1 MSVAFSS
8 LGSRLTVAVFSLLFV
23 AGCSG
28 SDRIPFAD
36 VGGPRA
42 GDQLIGKVDRS
53 KDGRVLVGRVGD
65 PRAEAAAYAPPAGAA
80 NGGAQGL
87 DYLNTPN
94 LADGVA
100 PQAAPALVAA
110 EPQFGDGGERR
121 TMSAMAIPEGGVNID
136 GALGIGAEPGISDV
150 SYADVTSPVGVQ
162 PQLVTE
168 AGAMAIAEGN
178 TSQPVVDGIGFDEP
192 TQIVTGPSRVQQ
204 PVMAETQVAEMPEEG
219 GILPLSVDSGNS
231 GIDDPAPVSSRRA
244 AASSPARAAGAMA
257 IAEGNTSQPVVD
269 GIGFDE
275 PTQIVTGPSAAQ
287 QPVIQEMQLAEMPEE
302 GGILPLS
309 VDNGN
314 SGFDDPAPVSSRRA
328 AAASKA
334 GAPAGKDCSLY
345 LDKRNCR

>member
-8 LGSRLTVAVFSLLFV
+8 LGSRLTVAVLSVLFV

-87 DYLNTPN
+87 DYLDTPN
-94 LADGVA
+94 LADGGA
-100 PQAAPALVAA
+100 PQAAPMMAA
-110 EPQFGDGGERR
+110 GEDATIGGQSQ
-121 TMSAMAIPEGGVNID
+121 MMGAMVIPEGGVNID

-150 SYADVTSPVGVQ
+150 GYADATSPVGVQ
-162 PQLVTE
+162 PHVVTQG
-168 AGAMAIAEGN
+168 GAMAIAEGT

-192 TQIVTGPSRVQQ
+192 TQIVTGPSGAQQ
-204 PVMAETQVAEMPEEG
+204 PVMQETQVAEMPEEG

-231 GIDDPAPVSSRRA
+231 GIDDPVPVSSRR
-244 AASSPARAAGAMA
+244 
-257 IAEGNTSQPVVD
+257 T
-269 GIGFDE
+269 
-275 PTQIVTGPSAAQ
+275 
-287 QPVIQEMQLAEMPEE
+287 
-302 GGILPLS
+302 
-309 VDNGN
+309 
-314 SGFDDPAPVSSRRA
+314 

-334 GAPAGKDCSLY
+334 RAPAGKDCSLY

>member
-8 LGSRLTVAVFSLLFV
+8 LGCRFTAAVFSVIFV

-36 VGGPRA
+36 VGGARA

-65 PRAEAAAYAPPAGAA
+65 PKAEAAAYAPPAAR

-87 DYLNTPN
+87 DYLDTPN
-94 LADGVA
+94 LADGDA
-100 PQAAPALVAA
+100 AQAAPVLAAA
-110 EPQFGDGGERR
+110 EPQPGDGGQSQ

-136 GALGIGAEPGISDV
+136 GALGIGSEPGVSDA
-150 SYADVTSPVGVQ
+150 SYADATSPVGVQ

-192 TQIVTGPSRVQQ
+192 TQIVTGPSGVQQ
-204 PVMAETQVAEMPEEG
+204 PVMQESQLAEMPDEG

-231 GIDDPAPVSSRRA
+231 GMSDPAPVSSRR
-244 AASSPARAAGAMA
+244 
-257 IAEGNTSQPVVD
+257 V
-269 GIGFDE
+269 
-275 PTQIVTGPSAAQ
+275 
-287 QPVIQEMQLAEMPEE
+287 
-302 GGILPLS
+302 
-309 VDNGN
+309 
-314 SGFDDPAPVSSRRA
+314 
-328 AAASKA
+328 AAASKRSA
-334 GAPAGKDCSLY
+334 TPAGKDCSLY

>member
-8 LGSRLTVAVFSLLFV
+8 LGSRWTVAVFSVLFV

-53 KDGRVLVGRVGD
+53 KDGPVLVGRVGD
-65 PRAEAAAYAPPAGAA
+65 PRAEAAAYAAPAAR

-87 DYLNTPN
+87 DYLDTPN
-94 LADGVA
+94 LAGSDA
-100 PQAAPALVAA
+100 PQAAPALAAA
-110 EPQFGDGGERR
+110 EPQFGNGGEGR

-192 TQIVTGPSRVQQ
+192 TQIVTGPSGVQQ

-231 GIDDPAPVSSRRA
+231 G
-244 AASSPARAAGAMA
+244 
-257 IAEGNTSQPVVD
+257 
-269 GIGFDE
+269 
-275 PTQIVTGPSAAQ
+275 
-287 QPVIQEMQLAEMPEE
+287 
-302 GGILPLS
+302 
-309 VDNGN
+309 
-314 SGFDDPAPVSSRRA
+314 FDDPAPVSSQRA

>member
-8 LGSRLTVAVFSLLFV
+8 LGRRFTAAVFSVVFV

-65 PRAEAAAYAPPAGAA
+65 PQAEAAAYVAPVAQ

-87 DYLNTPN
+87 DYLDTPN
-94 LADGVA
+94 LADSDA
-100 PQAAPALVAA
+100 PQAAPQLAAA
-110 EPQFGDGGERR
+110 EPLPGDDGQSR

-136 GALGIGAEPGISDV
+136 GALGIGSEPGNSDV
-150 SYADVTSPVGVQ
+150 SYADATSPVGVQ

-192 TQIVTGPSRVQQ
+192 TQIVTGPSAAQQ
-204 PVMAETQVAEMPEEG
+204 PVIAETQVAEMPEEG

-231 GIDDPAPVSSRRA
+231 GMDDPAPVSSRRV
-244 AASSPARAAGAMA
+244 AASSKAR
-257 IAEGNTSQPVVD
+257 
-269 GIGFDE
+269 
-275 PTQIVTGPSAAQ
+275 
-287 QPVIQEMQLAEMPEE
+287 
-302 GGILPLS
+302 
-309 VDNGN
+309 
-314 SGFDDPAPVSSRRA
+314 
-328 AAASKA
+328 
-334 GAPAGKDCSLY
+334 APAGKDCSLY

>member
-8 LGSRLTVAVFSLLFV
+8 LGSRLTVAVLSVLFV

-65 PRAEAAAYAPPAGAA
+65 PRAEAAAYAPPTAR

-87 DYLNTPN
+87 DYLDTPN
-94 LADGVA
+94 LADSDA
-100 PQAAPALVAA
+100 AQAAPMMAA
-110 EPQFGDGGERR
+110 VEPLPGDDGQSR

-136 GALGIGAEPGISDV
+136 GALGIGGEPGISDA
-150 SYADVTSPVGVQ
+150 SYADATSPVGVQ

-192 TQIVTGPSRVQQ
+192 TQIVTGPSGVQQ
-204 PVMAETQVAEMPEEG
+204 PLMQETQLAEMPEEG
-219 GILPLSVDSGNS
+219 GILPLSADSGNS
-231 GIDDPAPVSSRRA
+231 GIDDPAPVSSRRV
-244 AASSPARAAGAMA
+244 AASSKRSA
-257 IAEGNTSQPVVD
+257 TS
-269 GIGFDE
+269 
-275 PTQIVTGPSAAQ
+275 
-287 QPVIQEMQLAEMPEE
+287 
-302 GGILPLS
+302 
-309 VDNGN
+309 
-314 SGFDDPAPVSSRRA
+314 
-328 AAASKA
+328 
-334 GAPAGKDCSLY
+334 AGKDCSLY

>member
-8 LGSRLTVAVFSLLFV
+8 LGSRLTVAVLSLLLV

-65 PRAEAAAYAPPAGAA
+65 PRAEAAAYAPRTAQ

-87 DYLNTPN
+87 DYLDTPN
-94 LADGVA
+94 LADSDA
-100 PQAAPALVAA
+100 PQAAPMMAAGTEALVDA
-110 EPQFGDGGERR
+110 QDQ
-121 TMSAMAIPEGGVNID
+121 TMSAMVIPEGGVNID

-150 SYADVTSPVGVQ
+150 AYADATSPVGVQ
-162 PQLVTE
+162 PHVVTQG
-168 AGAMAIAEGN
+168 GAMAIAEGN

-192 TQIVTGPSRVQQ
+192 TQIVTGPSGAQQ
-204 PVMAETQVAEMPEEG
+204 PVMQETQVAAMSEEG

-231 GIDDPAPVSSRRA
+231 GIDDPVPVSSRR
-244 AASSPARAAGAMA
+244 
-257 IAEGNTSQPVVD
+257 T
-269 GIGFDE
+269 
-275 PTQIVTGPSAAQ
+275 
-287 QPVIQEMQLAEMPEE
+287 
-302 GGILPLS
+302 
-309 VDNGN
+309 
-314 SGFDDPAPVSSRRA
+314 

-334 GAPAGKDCSLY
+334 RAPAGKDCSLY

>member
-87 DYLNTPN
+87 DYLDTPN
-94 LADGVA
+94 LADGGA
-100 PQAAPALVAA
+100 PQAAPMMAA
-110 EPQFGDGGERR
+110 GEDATIGGQSQ
-121 TMSAMAIPEGGVNID
+121 MMGAMVIPEGGVNID

-150 SYADVTSPVGVQ
+150 GYADATSPVGVQ
-162 PQLVTE
+162 PHVVTQG
-168 AGAMAIAEGN
+168 GAMAIAEGS

-192 TQIVTGPSRVQQ
+192 TQIVTGPSGAQQ
-204 PVMAETQVAEMPEEG
+204 PVMQETQVAEMPEEG

-231 GIDDPAPVSSRRA
+231 GIDDPVPVSSRR
-244 AASSPARAAGAMA
+244 
-257 IAEGNTSQPVVD
+257 T
-269 GIGFDE
+269 
-275 PTQIVTGPSAAQ
+275 
-287 QPVIQEMQLAEMPEE
+287 
-302 GGILPLS
+302 
-309 VDNGN
+309 
-314 SGFDDPAPVSSRRA
+314 

-334 GAPAGKDCSLY
+334 RAPAGKDCSLY

>member
-8 LGSRLTVAVFSLLFV
+8 LGCRFAAAVFSVVFV

-65 PRAEAAAYAPPAGAA
+65 PRAEAAAYAPPTAR

-87 DYLNTPN
+87 DYLDTPN
-94 LADGVA
+94 LADSDA
-100 PQAAPALVAA
+100 AQAAPMMAA
-110 EPQFGDGGERR
+110 GTDTTIGGQSR

-136 GALGIGAEPGISDV
+136 GALGIGAEPGISDA

-168 AGAMAIAEGN
+168 AGAMAIAEGS

-192 TQIVTGPSRVQQ
+192 TQIVTGPSGVQQ
-204 PVMAETQVAEMPEEG
+204 PVMQETQVAELPEEG

-231 GIDDPAPVSSRRA
+231 GIDDPVPVSSRR
-244 AASSPARAAGAMA
+244 
-257 IAEGNTSQPVVD
+257 I
-269 GIGFDE
+269 
-275 PTQIVTGPSAAQ
+275 
-287 QPVIQEMQLAEMPEE
+287 
-302 GGILPLS
+302 
-309 VDNGN
+309 
-314 SGFDDPAPVSSRRA
+314 

-334 GAPAGKDCSLY
+334 RVPAGKDCSLY
-345 LDKRNCR
+345 LDKGNCR

>member
-1 MSVAFSS
+1 MSDAFSS
-8 LGSRLTVAVFSLLFV
+8 LGSRLTVAVLSIVFV

-65 PRAEAAAYAPPAGAA
+65 PRAETAAYAPAGPT

-87 DYLNTPN
+87 DYLDSPN
-94 LADGVA
+94 LAEADA
-100 PQAAPALVAA
+100 LQAAPALAAA
-110 EPQFGDGGERR
+110 EPQFGDGGQ
-121 TMSAMAIPEGGVNID
+121 SQAVGAMVIPEGGVNID
-136 GALGIGAEPGISDV
+136 GALGIGADPGISDA
-150 SYADVTSPVGVQ
+150 SYADATSPVGVQ
-162 PQLVTE
+162 PHVVTQG
-168 AGAMAIAEGN
+168 GAMAIAEG
-178 TSQPVVDGIGFDEP
+178 T
-192 TQIVTGPSRVQQ
+192 
-204 PVMAETQVAEMPEEG
+204 
-219 GILPLSVDSGNS
+219 
-231 GIDDPAPVSSRRA
+231 
-244 AASSPARAAGAMA
+244 
-257 IAEGNTSQPVVD
+257 TSQPVVD

-287 QPVIQEMQLAEMPEE
+287 QPAMQETQVAAMPEK

-309 VDNGN
+309 AD
-314 SGFDDPAPVSSRRA
+314 SGSSGMDDPGPVSKRRT
-328 AAASKA
+328 AASSKT